1 MMKNKNTK
9 SLAACAL
16 LVCSNFPAH
25 ADPIGLIHDI
35 VLMGLNVAGVL
46 GQNSHPHYPA
56 NSITKNC
63 YNRYHEDSFSRPV
76 VYFDG
81 YEFSKGAP
89 PPEAYCYVKYPGPAP
104 KYLYNDKRIRVHDR
118 GDCHYIIYRRPGW

>member
-1 MMKNKNTK
+1 MINKIFKT
-9 SLAACAL
+9 L
-16 LVCSNFPAH
+16 LVGFSLLSSSLSVQ

-35 VLMGLNVAGVL
+35 VLTGLNVAGAL
-46 GQNSHPHYPA
+46 GKNSHPHYPA

-89 PPEAYCYVKYPGPAP
+89 PPETYCYVKYPGPAP

>member
-1 MMKNKNTK
+1 MINKIFKT
-9 SLAACAL
+9 L
-16 LVCSNFPAH
+16 LVGFSLLSSSLSVQ

-35 VLMGLNVAGVL
+35 VLTGLNVVGVL
-46 GQNSHPHYPA
+46 GQKSHPNYPA